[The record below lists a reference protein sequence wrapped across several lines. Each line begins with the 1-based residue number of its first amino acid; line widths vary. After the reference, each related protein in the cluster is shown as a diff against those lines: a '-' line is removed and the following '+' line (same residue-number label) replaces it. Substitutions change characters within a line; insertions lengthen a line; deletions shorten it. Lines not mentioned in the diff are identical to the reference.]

1 MHKLKSQEYLAK
13 INETFQQLEEP
24 AHEIEI
30 DTLLGYI
37 RIFYSSVKAIPTNG
51 ITIPHHEVITT
62 QQSINYHPESID
74 NPTQPQ
80 PIVETV
86 TSPAIDQQIP
96 SSEDKKEVESTIQ
109 QEAIQVKPLETV
121 QPQPVIEKSETEI
134 LVGSPVQEEVVTV
147 DLQSPEIAEETPINT
162 STSMNDTSP
171 IIEDVVLEEETIAIP
186 ITPIL
191 NTDTKVVPVISHSE
205 ESTSSSILSKIE
217 ASQEKSIYKADSEK
231 QFENSDAIQAIFSDK
246 SPTGL
251 VDFLGLSPLS
261 DLNKA
266 WGLNEKI
273 LVIKDLF
280 GDDSSKFNQTVEII
294 NKLSTFEEAKSY
306 LIQNVVMQY
315 EWNDLSKFK
324 KASEFVKQVKRLFV
338 K

>member
-1 MHKLKSQEYLAK
+1 MHKSKSQEYLAK
-13 INETFQQLEEP
+13 INETFHQLEEP

-37 RIFYSSVKAIPTNG
+37 RIFYSSVKAIPTIG
-51 ITIPHHEVITT
+51 ISNPIIEESIS
-62 QQSINYHPESID
+62 QQSNNNRPEALES
-74 NPTQPQ
+74 PATPQ
-80 PIVETV
+80 PIVESETPPALDHKI
-86 TSPAIDQQIP
+86 SP
-96 SSEDKKEVESTIQ
+96 SEDKKDIEPTIIHEDNHIKPIESVPEQSVTAELEKEVQDEI
-109 QEAIQVKPLETV
+109 PL
-121 QPQPVIEKSETEI
+121 
-134 LVGSPVQEEVVTV
+134 QEEVVLA
-147 DLQSPEIAEETPINT
+147 DEHPSEIIEEVTHNT
-162 STSMNDTSP
+162 STSTTDTSH
-171 IIEDVVLEEETIAIP
+171 IIEDAAVEEEIITIPNVP
-186 ITPIL
+186 IQ
-191 NTDTKVVPVISHSE
+191 NTDIKIVSVTSHSE
-205 ESTSSSILSKIE
+205 ESPSTSILSKIE
-217 ASQEKSIYKADSEK
+217 ASQEKHIYKADSEK
-231 QFENSDAIQAIFSDK
+231 QFESSDAIQAIFSDK

-280 GDDSSKFNQTVEII
+280 GDDSSSFNQTVEVI

-306 LIQNVVMQY
+306 LIQNVVIKY